1 MFKKRKEKI
10 MNLNS
15 YEAKVLGKEYYLE
28 IAKRHNLLT
37 QKHTYGRLKEFKK
50 EIKFAMKEMIRL

>member
-1 MFKKRKEKI
+1 

-15 YEAKVLGKEYYLE
+15 YEAKVLGRDVYLW

-37 QKHTYGRLKEFKK
+37 QKWTYGRLNEFRK
-50 EIKFAMKEMIRL
+50 EIKQRVKEKLTSKKGK